1 MSELPADAR
10 IGQALAS
17 MTRISRW
24 SAIRRIA
31 QQEIRDTMVGWT
43 VYLTAAAGLLVS
55 ALLIYNS
62 LQAVAGS
69 GLGVL
74 PRPFLGPTSAA
85 AGLAIVFVTV
95 GATLAIARPREQG
108 ALRVLFF
115 APVDAIAL
123 LGAQFM
129 AGIGVYGIVVVT
141 LIPLFAVMAF
151 MTNLILPPMLLWGLA
166 LSVLA
171 AGVAVAFGLFL
182 SAIAASSR
190 GAVLLLLATA
200 AVLLA
205 VQGGHSA
212 LLSVPPTG
220 RDYDALLFLR
230 ELLRFAN
237 DLLLWVSP
245 IGMLERSLDAA
256 LRADLQTMA
265 AVVGTALVSA
275 ALWLSL
281 ALLAV
286 RRRGVLP

>member
-1 MSELPADAR
+1 MSELPVAGQ
-10 IGQALAS
+10 IGQAVPS
-17 MTRISRW
+17 VTRINRW

-31 QQEIRDTMVGWT
+31 QQEIRDAMVGWT
-43 VYLTAAAGLLVS
+43 VYLTAAAGLLVA
-55 ALLIYNS
+55 ALLIYSS

-69 GLGVL
+69 GLDVL
-74 PRPFLGPTSAA
+74 PRPFLGPAA
-85 AGLAIVFVTV
+85 AAAALAIVFVTV

-115 APVDAIAL
+115 APVDTVAL
-123 LGAQFM
+123 LGGHFM
-129 AGIGVYGIVVVT
+129 AGIGLYGVVVVM
-141 LIPLFAVMAF
+141 LMSALAVMAF
-151 MTNLILPPMLLWGLA
+151 MTNLVLPVALLWGLA

-182 SAIAASSR
+182 SAIAPSSR
-190 GAVLLLLATA
+190 GAVLFLLATVA
-200 AVLLA
+200 LLLA
-205 VQGGHSA
+205 VQGGHAA

-220 RDYDALLFLR
+220 RYYDALLFLR
-230 ELLRFAN
+230 EVLRSAS

-265 AVVGTALVSA
+265 AVSAGALVTA

-281 ALLAV
+281 AVLAV